1 MVIEK
6 KMLLQIEMITDS
18 TYDVQRLKNEKD
30 MYLVTDESVISI
42 IEDLIGEYENL
53 QDEFKKFKQDV
64 QDNYQP
70 IPMQELI

>member
-6 KMLLQIEMITDS
+6 TMLLKIEEMTDYA
-18 TYDVQRLKNEKD
+18 YDVQKIKGEKD

-64 QDNYQP
+64 EDNYKP